1 MEKQK
6 VIPNNALWTIRNAQN
21 LELKQVASLLGNK
34 TTDSISR
41 YERSISNPNL
51 KTVIKLMLIYNSNL
65 KEMFPDMFECCRK
78 EIDSALRK
86 YNFVIS
92 LPKREKVLENIG
104 YCTFEELLDNQ
115 NLSEAHK
122 NIIRKHLTNL
132 ANKLAYHE

>member
-21 LELKQVASLLGNK
+21 LELKQVASLLGNS

-78 EIDSALRK
+78 EIETNLNKLS
-86 YNFVIS
+86 FVIAR
-92 LPKREKVLENIG
+92 PNKEKVAENIS
-104 YCTFEELLDNQ
+104 YCTYEELSN
-115 NLSEAHK
+115 NPNPTEINKA
-122 NIIRKHLTNL
+122 IFRKHLSNL
-132 ANKLAYHE
+132 SKKQGYF